1 MVVICRVGWVGRNGV
16 NYFISLPKPVL
27 WTMQIFERDHE
38 TPPHTHE
45 TAHELFFILSGSG
58 TAFCDGQR
66 FSIAAGDVV
75 VFPPTSGDTTPDC
88 GTA

>member
-1 MVVICRVGWVGRNGV
+1 
-16 NYFISLPKPVL
+16 
-27 WTMQIFERDHE
+27 MQIFERDHE

-66 FSIAAGDVV
+66 FSVAAGDMV
-75 VFPPTSGDTTPDC
+75 VFPPTSGETTPGHC